1 MSCQLDQRAKIE
13 SFDEE
18 FRFLSN
24 FYPTTV
30 IHDGQVWPSAEHAYQ
45 AAKTNIKTQ
54 KEAIHR
60 LPSARDAKKMGKLI
74 DIRSDW
80 DDVKVDIMY
89 EIVRDKFRR
98 NHHLSQLL
106 LATEDAEL
114 IEGNWWG
121 DTFWGVCKGEGLN
134 NLGKILM
141 RIREELKNEIVI

>member
-30 IHDGQVWPSAEHAYQ
+30 IHDGQVWSSAEHAYQ

-60 LPSARDAKKMGKLI
+60 LPSARDAKKMGKLV
-74 DIRSDW
+74 DVRPDW

-89 EIVRDKFRR
+89 EIVHDKFHR
-98 NHHLSQLL
+98 NRHLGQLL

-114 IEGNWWG
+114 VEGNWWG

-141 RIREELKNEIVI
+141 RVREELKK